1 MDAASQKSTS
11 NAHKSN
17 NINRPCPD
25 AFKVY
30 TSQIKAAFIDND
42 YQRVYYSRRFFDDNS
57 SLETGKYSV
66 IDINFEAANLLENGK
81 PEIPIEGELH

>member
-1 MDAASQKSTS
+1 MPS
-11 NAHKSN
+11 
-17 NINRPCPD
+17 
-25 AFKVY
+25 KVY

-42 YQRVYYSRRFFDDNS
+42 YQRVYYSRRFFDDNA